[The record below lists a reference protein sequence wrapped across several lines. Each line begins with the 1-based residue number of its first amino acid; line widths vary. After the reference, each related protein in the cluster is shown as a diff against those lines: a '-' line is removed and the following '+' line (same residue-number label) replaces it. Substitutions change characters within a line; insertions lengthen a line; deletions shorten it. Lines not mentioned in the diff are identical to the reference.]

1 MDDRAGKRFDLDLTG
16 TAAMAMGGMER
27 GDKDGLL
34 LLLDRVDGALD
45 ELLLLEEELFEII
58 ERQAERRAYLIKLE
72 RMSGIRDWL
81 MSLSDPV
88 EP

>member
-1 MDDRAGKRFDLDLTG
+1 MDDRADKHFDLDLTG
-16 TAAMAMGGMER
+16 TAAMAMGGIER
-27 GDKDGLL
+27 GEKAGLL
-34 LLLDRVDGALD
+34 LLLDTVDGALN
-45 ELLLLEEELFEII
+45 ELLKLEDELFEII